1 MNTARATLAVTL
13 ATPLGLFCI
22 VAWLDWRATM
32 DIAWR
37 DLVRTDE
44 VAVEHATKVFDS
56 ERLVAERVADLMT
69 RLDRSPAAG
78 GAPAGLDQ
86 ALTQM
91 LERMIEALPQV
102 STTVV
107 TDATG
112 RIIVASQPLPPLRRG
127 QPPLSIAGRP
137 SFQAVRAGPLRGG
150 AMLAVS
156 RTHVGLV
163 LQRPVFG
170 LVLRREAAGHAFAGA
185 IAVGSSPSFFETFWQ
200 TLIGEPVSESTDKCV
215 LLLRDDGAVLAGYPA
230 AQDGG
235 ALLAASLP
243 AGLEGRFVSRTNAAG
258 APAPIL
264 FVGHRLAGYPLSIVV
279 GRSRASIVARWRLHV
294 GRDMLFG
301 VPAMLLLVAASLAA
315 LGRARREAAALARLR
330 GEMARREVAEAA
342 LVRAQRL
349 EVMGQLTSG
358 IAHDF
363 NNLLSILTGQLE
375 LIGREPTA
383 STRLREMARIGL
395 NATGRGAEL
404 TSRMLAFSRRE
415 AVRPEPVDASRV
427 LGEFAPVLRGG
438 AGSAVDL
445 TLELAPALPPLSL
458 DPGELEAAVL
468 NLVTNARDAMLD
480 AAAGADRTARA
491 TAPPRILVST
501 ALVAAG
507 ELAGLGLKAGC
518 YVRVAV
524 ADTGPGMSAAVAA
537 RAFEPFFTSK
547 EVGRGTGL
555 GLSQVYGF
563 CRSAGGLARILSRQ
577 GIATGSAT
585 GATVEMLLP
594 AASTDIAGAAP
605 PAAAARPTARLI
617 DDQLSKAGAG
627 KVVLVAEDE
636 AALREV
642 VVENLAELG
651 YTVIAVADGRAAL
664 AELDSGRQIDVLFS
678 DVMMPGGVDGLQ
690 LMQTARRQRP
700 ELRIVLT
707 SGAASVLGGMPPTV
721 RMLAKPYRREQ
732 LARCLVG

>member
-1 MNTARATLAVTL
+1 MSTGRATLAVTL

-22 VAWLDWRATM
+22 VAWLDWRATV

-44 VAVEHATKVFDS
+44 VAAEHATKVFDS
-56 ERLVAERVADLMT
+56 ERLVAERAADMMM
-69 RLDRSPAAG
+69 RLDRSPVAG
-78 GAPAGLDQ
+78 AGQPRLDEPV
-86 ALTQM
+86 LTQT
-91 LERMIEALPQV
+91 LDRMIEALPQV

-112 RIIVASQPLPPLRRG
+112 RIIVASQALPPVRSG
-127 QPPLSIAGRP
+127 QPPLSIGNRP
-137 SFQAVRAGPLRGG
+137 SFRAVRAG
-150 AMLAVS
+150 AALAVS
-156 RTHVGLV
+156 STQVELV
-163 LQRPVFG
+163 LQRPEFG
-170 LVLRREAAGHAFAGA
+170 LMLRREAAGHAFAGA
-185 IAVGSSPSFFETFWQ
+185 IAVGSSPRFFEAFWE
-200 TLIGEPVSESTDKCV
+200 TLTGEPASESPDKCV
-215 LLLRDDGAVLAGYPA
+215 LLLRDDGAVLAGTPV
-230 AQDGG
+230 DGVAGRAG
-235 ALLAASLP
+235 ALLS
-243 AGLEGRFVSRTNAAG
+243 GLDGRFVSGAMAG
-258 APAPIL
+258 GLAPTL
-264 FVGHRLAGYPLSIVV
+264 FVGHRLGGYPVTIVV
-279 GRSRASIVARWRLHV
+279 GRSRASVVARWRRHI

-301 VPAMLLLVAASLAA
+301 VPAMLLLMAASLAA
-315 LGRARREAAALARLR
+315 LGRAEREAAALVRLR
-330 GEMARREVAEAA
+330 GEMGRREAAEAA
-342 LVRAQRL
+342 LLRAQRL

-383 STRLREMARIGL
+383 SVRLREMARIGL

-404 TSRMLAFSRRE
+404 TSKMLAFSRRE
-415 AVRPEPVDASRV
+415 AVRPELVDANTV
-427 LGEFAPVLRGG
+427 LEEFAPVLRGG
-438 AGSAVDL
+438 AGGAVDL
-445 TLELAPALPPLSL
+445 ALELGPALPPLSL

-480 AAAGADRTARA
+480 AAASPHDGARA
-491 TAPPRILVST
+491 TTAPRIIVST
-501 ALVAAG
+501 KVAALA
-507 ELAGLGLKAGC
+507 ELAGLGLAPGC
-518 YVRVAV
+518 YVCVAV
-524 ADTGPGMSAAVAA
+524 SDTGPGMSAVVAA

-563 CRSAGGLARILSRQ
+563 CRSAGGVARILGRQ
-577 GIATGSAT
+577 GAGATVER

-594 AASTDIAGAAP
+594 AASAEGASALP
-605 PAAAARPTARLI
+605 VEAARPARRMAAADLR
-617 DDQLSKAGAG
+617 SRTAGAG

-664 AELDSGRQIDVLFS
+664 AELDSGRRIDVLFS

-690 LMQTARRQRP
+690 LMQSARRRRP

-707 SGAASVLGGMPPTV
+707 SGAALVLGEMPPEV

-732 LARCLVG
+732 LADCLVG